1 MSKMD
6 RSDRSDTRDSREGRD
21 GGMDRDGEERGGRR
35 GGGFG
40 RRKVC
45 RFCADLEYVM
55 DYKDFRMMQS
65 FVTEHGRIVP
75 RRISGNCAM
84 HQRKLTSAVKRA
96 RNLALVG
103 FVSSGN

>member
-1 MSKMD
+1 MSARMERGEGRMGKEDRMD
-6 RSDRSDTRDSREGRD
+6 KDGRD
-21 GGMDRDGEERGGRR
+21 GMDGDERGGRR
-35 GGGFG
+35 GGFG

-55 DYKDFRMMQS
+55 DYKDVRMMQS
-65 FVTEHGRIVP
+65 YVSEHGHIVP
-75 RRISGNCAM
+75 RRISGNCAS

-103 FVSSGN
+103 FVSSGA